1 MKKMNL
7 LLSSVMAGCCIG
19 FGGIIYLM
27 SPTKA
32 LGAMC
37 FAIGLL
43 TIYSFGFYLY
53 TGKVCYVLRNDVKY
67 ALQIPVIWLGN
78 LMGTGIVALLILS
91 TRNGDTIAQAAQA
104 LCEVKMND
112 SYGSLFVL
120 GAFCNIMI
128 YISVEG
134 YNKIPHEVGKY
145 ISLFLGVMV
154 FILSGFE
161 HSVADMFYFWA
172 AGNWSVE
179 SVVRLLIITLGN
191 AVGGILFSELKG
203 YLSNQNH

>member
-1 MKKMNL
+1 MSKFKVL
-7 LLSSVMAGCCIG
+7 ISSIMAGCCIG

-32 LGAMC
+32 LGALC

-43 TIYSFGFYLY
+43 TIYSYGLYLY
-53 TGKVCYVLRNDVKY
+53 TGKVCYVFRHDVKY
-67 ALQIPVIWLGN
+67 ALQIPVIWFGN
-78 LMGTGIVALLILS
+78 LIGTGIIALIILA
-91 TRNGDTIAQAAQA
+91 TRQGAAIAEAAQA
-104 LCEVKMND
+104 LCATKMSD
-112 SYGSLFVL
+112 SYMSLFLL

-134 YNKIPHEVGKY
+134 YNKIPYELGKY

-161 HSVADMFYFWA
+161 HSIADMFYFWA

-179 SVVRLLIITLGN
+179 SVIRLLIITLGN
-191 AVGGILFSELKG
+191 AAGGIVFSEVKR
-203 YLSNQNH
+203 YICDVK

>member
-1 MKKMNL
+1 MSKLKVL
-7 LLSSVMAGCCIG
+7 ISSIMAGCCIG

-37 FAIGLL
+37 FGIGLL
-43 TIYSFGFYLY
+43 TIYSYGLYLY
-53 TGKVCYVLRNDVKY
+53 TGKVCYVFRNDVKY
-67 ALQIPVIWLGN
+67 ALQIPVIWFGN
-78 LMGTGIVALLILS
+78 LIGTGIIALIILA
-91 TRNGDTIAQAAQA
+91 TRHGAAISEAAQA
-104 LCEVKMND
+104 LCATKMSD
-112 SYGSLFVL
+112 TYLSLFLL

-134 YNKIPHEVGKY
+134 YNKIPYEVGKY

-161 HSVADMFYFWA
+161 HSIADMFYFWA
-172 AGNWSVE
+172 AGNWSVD
-179 SVVRLLIITLGN
+179 SVIRLLIITMGN
-191 AVGGILFSELKG
+191 AVGGIVFSEVKR
-203 YLSNQNH
+203 YICDVK

>member
-1 MKKMNL
+1 MKKLNV
-7 LLSSVMAGCCIG
+7 LLSSIMAGACIG

-27 SPTKA
+27 SPTKVI
-32 LGAMC
+32 GSMC

-43 TIYSFGFYLY
+43 TIYSYGLYLY
-53 TGKVCYVLRNDVKY
+53 TGKVCYVFRNDVKY
-67 ALQIPVIWLGN
+67 ALQVPVIWLGN
-78 LMGTGIVALLILS
+78 LIGTGIVALIILN
-91 TRNGDTIAQAAQA
+91 TRNGEAIATAAKA

-112 SYGSLFVL
+112 TYTSLFLL

-134 YNKIPHEVGKY
+134 YNKVPYELGKY

-161 HSVADMFYFWA
+161 HSIADMFYFWA

-179 SVVRLLIITLGN
+179 SVIRLLIITLGN
-191 AVGGILFSELKG
+191 AVGGIVFSEVKG
-203 YLSNQNH
+203 YLCNNH